1 MTRYLFVSLLVLVS
15 LGAQERGDR
24 PDLGLVGRIKTEAF
38 DNSQVMETL
47 GYLTDVYG
55 PRLTASKEFLDAAN
69 WAVKR
74 HPA

>member
-1 MTRYLFVSLLVLVS
+1 MTRYLFVSLFAIVS

-24 PDLGLVGRIKTEAF
+24 PDLGVVGRIKTEAF

-55 PRLTASKEFLDAAN
+55 PRLTASPEFRQAEIG
-69 WAVKR
+69 R
-74 HPA
+74 